1 MAKIGGICEQQS
13 CKRFKEFYNQFI
25 FETSIYKAE
34 VKFVELGKSSCRLI
48 VNQLLRHA

>member
-1 MAKIGGICEQQS
+1 MNNKAANGSQ
-13 CKRFKEFYNQFI
+13 EFYNQFI
-25 FETSIYKAE
+25 FEASIYKAE

>member
-1 MAKIGGICEQQS
+1 MNNKAANGSQ
-13 CKRFKEFYNQFI
+13 EFYNQLI

-48 VNQLLRHA
+48 VNQLQRHA